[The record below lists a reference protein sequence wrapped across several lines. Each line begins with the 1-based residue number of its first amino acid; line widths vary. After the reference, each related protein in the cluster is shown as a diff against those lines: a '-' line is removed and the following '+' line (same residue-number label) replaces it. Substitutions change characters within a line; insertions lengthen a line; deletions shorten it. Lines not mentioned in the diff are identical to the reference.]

1 MTALRKFIKVK
12 NHEVNIKLPNDFDY
26 EEVEVIVLP
35 KKEDEYEFWSDEE
48 INNFGKYSL
57 GLSSNDF
64 EDDEIKAFSNHS
76 ANNIK
81 EWLDD
86 SEDEIWK

>member
-1 MTALRKFIKVK
+1 MTALREFVKVK
-12 NHEVNIKLPNDFDY
+12 NHEVNIQLPNDFNY
-26 EEVEVIVLP
+26 EEVEVIIIP
-35 KKEDEYEFWSDEE
+35 KKEDDYEFWSDEE
-48 INNFGKYSL
+48 IENFGKYSF

-64 EDDEIKAFSNHS
+64 EDDELKAFSNHS